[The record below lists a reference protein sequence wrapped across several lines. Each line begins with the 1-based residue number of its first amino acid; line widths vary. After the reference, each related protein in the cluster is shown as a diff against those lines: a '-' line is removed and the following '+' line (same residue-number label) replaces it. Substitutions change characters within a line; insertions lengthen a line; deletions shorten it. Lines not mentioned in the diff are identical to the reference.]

1 MRMKSFQASPQ
12 GNLMITR
19 WVNLILNDM
28 HMQTTILI
36 LIATA
41 MVITTI
47 VNFAKPAYEQFVGRF
62 AVTINI
68 ALSFILW
75 VCSAFAIR
83 PYLEFEVASGALVL
97 LWLAL
102 GTGANIF
109 YDIWKLV
116 QNLGSTKSDILIE
129 LPEDIDGGTT
139 DLSD

>member
-1 MRMKSFQASPQ
+1 
-12 GNLMITR
+12 
-19 WVNLILNDM
+19 M

>member
-1 MRMKSFQASPQ
+1 
-12 GNLMITR
+12 MITR